1 MTNTHATTSKVP
13 SALRIKEKVS
23 RNASHGKYLTN
34 DGDNPRPLTIR
45 PQAGSAE
52 DLHSVGP
59 IQSEVIMPMYQTT
72 DSVYTPTLGEAAAH
86 KFKPE
91 RKGQEQYTKSQ
102 RHSRS

>member
-1 MTNTHATTSKVP
+1 MANTQTTASKVP
-13 SALRIKEKVS
+13 SALRVKEKKS
-23 RNASHGKYLTN
+23 RNTSHGKF

-52 DLHSVGP
+52 DLHSVDP
-59 IQSEVIMPMYQTT
+59 IQSEVMMPMYQTT

-91 RKGQEQYTKSQ
+91 RKGQEQYTKS
-102 RHSRS
+102 